1 MEVFARRMQH
11 HVTWPTSLCRRH
23 LRTVAAR
30 LTVQSPGHSRCPGTR
45 TSTGQRSFAAYGPGP
60 GTDYQRQLWVS
71 CTIFQSCCDC
81 TASSASTTN
90 VQTRLD
96 STRLDALPAKKIYG
110 QVLKL
115 ELPNVQCT
123 CYVLRASACCE
134 VYSNDMDEEKEKD
147 LFNLYYVHYCM
158 SILSV
163 NHALDLRKFNCIQKH
178 HITVLSALF
187 LLTGRKE
194 FELLCSRCSIA
205 QPCKRFHGCV

>member
-1 MEVFARRMQH
+1 M
-11 HVTWPTSLCRRH
+11 
-23 LRTVAAR
+23 
-30 LTVQSPGHSRCPGTR
+30 TVQRVRRRLQMS
-45 TSTGQRSFAAYGPGP
+45 
-60 GTDYQRQLWVS
+60 
-71 CTIFQSCCDC
+71 
-81 TASSASTTN
+81 
-90 VQTRLD
+90 RLD

-123 CYVLRASACCE
+123 CYVLRATDCCE

-194 FELLCSRCSIA
+194 FELSCSRCSIA
-205 QPCKRFHGCV
+205 QPRKRFHGCV

>member
-1 MEVFARRMQH
+1 MSILGNSLSRRSLDKTENISHRRQCREFRHMRFIYIDNTDIQDGGAGMEVFARRMQH
-11 HVTWPTSLCRRH
+11 HVTWPTSVCRRH

-30 LTVQSPGHSRCPGTR
+30 LTVQSPGHSKCPGTR

-71 CTIFQSCCDC
+71 CTIVQSCCDC

-123 CYVLRASACCE
+123 C
-134 VYSNDMDEEKEKD
+134 
-147 LFNLYYVHYCM
+147 
-158 SILSV
+158 
-163 NHALDLRKFNCIQKH
+163 
-178 HITVLSALF
+178 
-187 LLTGRKE
+187 
-194 FELLCSRCSIA
+194 
-205 QPCKRFHGCV
+205 